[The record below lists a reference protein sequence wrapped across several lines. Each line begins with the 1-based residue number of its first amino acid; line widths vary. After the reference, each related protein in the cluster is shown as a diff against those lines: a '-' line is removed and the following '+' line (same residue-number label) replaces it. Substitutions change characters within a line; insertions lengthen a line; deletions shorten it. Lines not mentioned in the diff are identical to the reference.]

1 MIRGER
7 ELYVE
12 RPPGAVFD
20 YLADLRNLP
29 DWNRRAAR
37 VELLAAGP
45 IAAGSRFRSRHRYAG
60 WLETEII
67 SHHRPERLLL
77 LARGRRLDL
86 LVELLFAPRAAG
98 TALRIRLEVRP
109 HRQWRLLAPLIL
121 PRFRYENPRLLA
133 ELKRAL
139 ETRAGAEAPPF
150 TRRTRTADQRG
161 GSQ

>member
-7 ELYVE
+7 ELHVE

-29 DWNRRAAR
+29 AWNRRAAR
-37 VELLAAGP
+37 VELLGAGP
-45 IAAGSRFRSRHRYAG
+45 IAAGSFFRSRHRYAG

-67 SHHRPERLLL
+67 SHERPRRLLL

-86 LVELLFAPRAAG
+86 LIELLFESHGAG

-109 HRQWRLLAPLIL
+109 HRPWRLLAPVIV
-121 PRFRYENPRLLA
+121 PRFRHENPRVLA

-139 ETRAGAEAPPF
+139 ETRAGVDAPLLTQP
-150 TRRTRTADQRG
+150 TRTAGQRG